1 VLTLGGMTDPG
12 ALLNVVDVEATCWN
26 GTPPPGMPG
35 EISHEKQHEM
45 TAPAMP
51 AEPGTEKAD

>member
-1 VLTLGGMTDPG
+1 MTDQG